1 MPVQKKIDKQ
11 EENCYTWKSAVNR
24 SMKPGG
30 GIECLFVQK
39 INLQNQEEIKEE
51 QIGKCLHQI

>member
-1 MPVQKKIDKQ
+1 M
-11 EENCYTWKSAVNR
+11 KS
-24 SMKPGG
+24 GG